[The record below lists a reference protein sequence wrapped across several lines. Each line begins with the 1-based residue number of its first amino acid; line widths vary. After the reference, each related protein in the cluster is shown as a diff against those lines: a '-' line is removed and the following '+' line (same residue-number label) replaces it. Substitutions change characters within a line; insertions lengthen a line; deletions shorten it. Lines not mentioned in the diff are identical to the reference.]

1 MSIRPARCGVSQSPP
16 AAQARVI
23 AISPIGMLM

>member
-16 AAQARVI
+16 AAQASVI